1 MKNQDKNFWSSPWS
15 YKQGFLIAFT
25 LPLLGLLLGIILR
38 GASINIPVFPYNMII
53 LVGFLLLIFIL
64 SFMYRDKSMIR
75 FLSSIPA
82 AVSSIVVF
90 TLIVLLMGVIPQQPS
105 MHKWVTTIG
114 LNHILHSGIFII
126 SFIYLVT
133 ILSFTTFKR
142 MIPFKWR
149 NLSFILNHAGLL
161 IVLTGGVMGTA
172 DMYRL
177 KMVCEYNNPVW
188 FGTDKDGKQFE
199 LPLAL
204 ELQKFDIEYYEPE
217 IVIID
222 NTTQEIKKVKSK
234 PDLFVEFGKKI
245 ELNNGFTIE
254 VDTFYLHTFESNQK
268 FYPVES
274 IGSTQAAKI
283 KVIQT
288 DNKKEI
294 ASGWISAGSFL
305 QNPRMLKASDISFAL
320 ASPKP
325 KKYSSEF
332 KLYSPNKEP
341 HLITL
346 EVNKPF
352 RCNGWKLYQLG
363 YDDNKGKWSE
373 YSVIEA
379 IKDPWLPFVYIGFI
393 MLIVGS
399 LFLIWQGQKSNK
411 NG

>member
-1 MKNQDKNFWSSPWS
+1 MNNKDKNFWSSPWS

-25 LPLLGLLLGIILR
+25 LPFIGLLLEIIFQ
-38 GASINIPVFPYNMII
+38 GASMNIPPFPYNMII
-53 LVGFLLLIFIL
+53 LVGFMLIIGSL
-64 SFMYRDKSMIR
+64 SFFFRDSSILR

-82 AVSSIVVF
+82 AFTSIVAF
-90 TLIVLLMGVIPQQPS
+90 TLIVLMLGIIPQEPS
-105 MHKWVTTIG
+105 SNKWITMLG
-114 LNHILHSGIFII
+114 LDHILHNGLFIL

-142 MIPFKWR
+142 IIPFRWR
-149 NLSFILNHAGLL
+149 NISFILNHAGLL
-161 IVLTGGVMGTA
+161 IILTGGVLGTA
-172 DMYRL
+172 DMHRL

-188 FGTDKDGKQFE
+188 FGTDKEGKQFE

-217 IVIID
+217 IVVLD
-222 NTTQEIKKVKSK
+222 NATQEIQKIKSK
-234 PDLFVEFGKKI
+234 PDLYAELGKLIKMDNGYTIKI
-245 ELNNGFTIE
+245 
-254 VDTFYLHTFESNQK
+254 DTFYLHTFESNQK

-283 KVIQT
+283 RVIQT
-288 DNKKEI
+288 DNNKEI

-305 QNPRMLKASDISFAL
+305 QNPRYLKMSDITFAL
-320 ASPKP
+320 APPKP
-325 KKYSSEF
+325 KKYSSEL
-332 KLYSPNKEP
+332 KLYSPNEEP

-346 EVNKPF
+346 EVNKPYS
-352 RCNGWKLYQLG
+352 CNGWKLYQLS

-373 YSVIEA
+373 YSVVEA
-379 IKDPWLPFVYIGFI
+379 ITDPWLPFVYIGFI